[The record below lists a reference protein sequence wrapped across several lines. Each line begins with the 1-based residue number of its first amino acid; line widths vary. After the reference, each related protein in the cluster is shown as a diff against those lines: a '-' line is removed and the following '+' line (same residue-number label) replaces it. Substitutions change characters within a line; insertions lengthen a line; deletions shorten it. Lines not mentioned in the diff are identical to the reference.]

1 MSISKG
7 FTFLEMIGAT
17 AVASVL
23 AVTAAPRFIDFAAE
37 ERAAAI
43 NGAAGV
49 INSVA
54 ENTYNQVVM
63 NGALPLQSQQSS
75 DNVALAFGYPEASSS
90 GIISAIENKSSINRE
105 GGWTYR
111 VASTSSQRSV
121 VLTLAAN
128 IDSASSQ
135 HSFDQILS
143 SHCYV
148 QYIQPQNSAAL
159 NYQVQSETSGC

>member
-7 FTFLEMIGAT
+7 FTFFEMIGAT

-23 AVTAAPRFIDFAAE
+23 AVTAAPRFIDLAAE

-43 NGAAGV
+43 NGAVGV

-54 ENTYNQVVM
+54 ENAYNQAVTDD
-63 NGALPLQSQQSS
+63 ALQPQPQQGR
-75 DNVALAFGYPEASSS
+75 DDVALAFGYPEASSS
-90 GIISAIENKSSINRE
+90 GIISAIEKKSSINRE
-105 GGWTYR
+105 GGWTYS

-121 VLTLAAN
+121 VLTLAN

-135 HSFDQILS
+135 SSFDEILS
-143 SHCYV
+143 SDCYV

-159 NYQVQSETSGC
+159 SYQVQSETSGC

>member
-43 NGAAGV
+43 NGAVGV

-54 ENTYNQVVM
+54 ENTYNQAVM

-121 VLTLAAN
+121 ILTLAN

-148 QYIQPQNSAAL
+148 QYIQPQNNVAL
-159 NYQVQSETSGC
+159 SYQVQSETSGC